1 MTLTLYFKNGTGAVV
16 CADLCSV
23 RKIGDK
29 LHISTHDEP
38 NTEQIFEFT
47 DIEHMDWSCQDV
59 KPATKP

>member
-1 MTLTLYFKNGTGAVV
+1 MTLTLYFKNKTGAVV
-16 CADLCSV
+16 CADLYSV

-29 LHISTHDEP
+29 LRIATHNDP
-38 NTEQIFEFT
+38 HREQIFELD